1 MWCGLVHCFAV
12 HCGGSAFPCVKI
24 GYRLFEITSEDVAT
38 QILFAGCRF
47 TLAVF
52 SRWSDHDHLRTF
64 VWRTFSDSFRK
75 RHGNACLSGTCFGGS
90 IFPVGDPVKIQS
102 SFKRAVFGFMNPVFG
117 VILSAL
123 LLNEKDAGMKAVWHG
138 IV

>member
-1 MWCGLVHCFAV
+1 MKLNEQWMQKNIVVWIGALLCCALW
-12 HCGGSAFPCVKI
+12 GSAFPCVKI
-24 GYRLFEITSEDVAT
+24 GYRLFEIASEDVAT

-64 VWRTFSDSFRK
+64 VWRMFSDSFRK

-102 SFKRAVFGFMNPVFG
+102 GFKSRSVWLYEPG
-117 VILSAL
+117 VWCDLIRIIA
-123 LLNEKDAGMKAVWHG
+123 E
-138 IV
+138 

>member
-1 MWCGLVHCFAV
+1 MDAEN
-12 HCGGSAFPCVKI
+12 HCGVDWCTALLCIVGGAFPCVKI
-24 GYRLFEITSEDVAT
+24 GYRLFEIASEDVAT

-75 RHGNACLSGTCFGGS
+75 RYGKSQCL
-90 IFPVGDPVKIQS
+90 
-102 SFKRAVFGFMNPVFG
+102 
-117 VILSAL
+117 AL
-123 LLNEKDAGMKAVWHG
+123 
-138 IV
+138 